1 MSAVPAPLD
10 TPLISRAVRLADRM
24 GMEWDNFLFLLSMV
38 ERYLQDHDKD
48 APPPK
53 DL

>member
-10 TPLISRAVRLADRM
+10 TPLITRAVRLADRM

-38 ERYLQDHDKD
+38 ERYLQDHDKG